1 MDWNLKGKCR
11 TPHKYDEADCHTGVK
26 QVVLQKEVGDR
37 NKEFTN
43 HQWKN
48 DHCNPSDVPYVIIY
62 KVIGGYASQTG
73 VYNHLNEPDENQKP
87 AADGNVKYVNECQ
100 HVCRCKIR

>member
-11 TPHKYDEADCHTGVK
+11 TPHKYDETDCNNGVK
-26 QVVLQKEVGDR
+26 QVVLQEEASDGNNDFK
-37 NKEFTN
+37 N

-48 DHCNPSDVPYVIIY
+48 NHRNPGDVPGVIIN
-62 KVIGGYASQTG
+62 KVIGGYASQSG
-73 VYNHLNEPDENQKP
+73 VYNHLNEPDENQKS
-87 AADGNVKYVNECQ
+87 AADGNVKYVKECQ